1 MIYALNQD
9 NSQLRPYLEKQKQMT
24 VEDTLQVQR
33 LVQELGGVDYA
44 QQLATEYTEQA
55 LKDIRKL
62 PDNYF
67 NTKEKLERLTSQ
79 ILSRKS

>member
-1 MIYALNQD
+1 
-9 NSQLRPYLEKQKQMT
+9 MT
-24 VEDTLQVQR
+24 EEDTLKVQQ
-33 LVQELGGVDYA
+33 LVHQLGGVAYA

-55 LKDIRKL
+55 IKDIRKL

-79 ILSRKS
+79 ILMRKS